1 MDTFKT
7 DNRRYWTKKDLA
19 RELRVTEVTID
30 NWRRNG
36 SLPYIKMGQQTNS
49 RVLFDWDD
57 VCHMMQRRKFNVGE
71 RAHLSGLHRSQGSYK
86 PQTEEDPA
94 DNSYVPD
101 QDYDMPPEIY

>member
-1 MDTFKT
+1 MDTFKHKE
-7 DNRRYWTKKDLA
+7 YLTKKQLA
-19 RELRVTEVTID
+19 EKLGVTEVSID

-36 SLPYIKMGQQTNS
+36 SLPYINMGHQTNS

-57 VCHMMQRRKFNVGE
+57 VCTMMERRKFNVGE
-71 RAHLSGLHRSQGSYK
+71 RTHLSGLHRSQGSYT
-86 PQTEEDPA
+86 PQHEEDPA

>member
-1 MDTFKT
+1 MDTFKHKE
-7 DNRRYWTKKDLA
+7 YLTKKQLA
-19 RELRVTEVTID
+19 EKLGVTEVSID

-36 SLPYIKMGQQTNS
+36 SLPYIKMGAQTNS

-57 VCHMMQRRKFNVGE
+57 VCNMMERRKFNVGE